1 MADENI
7 WNRFVH
13 EVRAIPAARIL
24 ELGTRRSIPDRP
36 TISRHLFPT
45 AADYIGTDFQP
56 GLDVDVVADAH
67 SLSASFAPESFDA
80 IISLSTFEHLKYPF
94 LAAHEIL
101 KCLKIGG
108 RLFIQTHQTFHLHA
122 YPSDYF
128 RFSTE
133 ALAAMFPPQM
143 GFRLETAL
151 HEFPAEIH
159 SIVGV
164 TRPAFL
170 NSCIAGTKVAPTPDQ
185 FIYDLPGLLPEGAGE
200 DHEFVPLA
208 VSASLPPPSL
218 ARRVVR
224 KLRSIGRRLG
234 A

>member
-7 WNRFVH
+7 WNRFVLDLCA
-13 EVRAIPAARIL
+13 VPDARIL
-24 ELGTRRSIPDRP
+24 EMGTKRSVADRP
-36 TISRHLFPT
+36 TISRPLFPG
-45 AADYIGTDFQP
+45 AAEYIGTDFQP

-67 SLSASFAPESFDA
+67 SMSQSFAPEYFDA

-101 KCLKIGG
+101 KCLKVGG
-108 RLFIQTHQTFHLHA
+108 RLFIQTHQTFQLHA

-143 GFRLETAL
+143 GFRTDTTL

-159 SIVGV
+159 SVLGV
-164 TRPAFL
+164 TKPAFL
-170 NSCIAGTKVAPTPDQ
+170 NSCIVGTKIAPTPEH
-185 FIYDLPGLLPEGAGE
+185 FIYDLPGIMPEA
-200 DHEFVPLA
+200 DD
-208 VSASLPPPSL
+208 SLGG
-218 ARRVVR
+218 RIKR
-224 KLRSIGRRLG
+224 KFQAIRARLG
-234 A
+234 G

>member
-1 MADENI
+1 MTDENI
-7 WNRFVH
+7 WNRFILD
-13 EVRAIPAARIL
+13 VRQIPAARIL
-24 ELGTRRSIPDRP
+24 ELGTCRSQPDKP
-36 TISRHLFPT
+36 SISRALFPG
-45 AADYIGTDFQP
+45 AAEYIGTDFQA

-67 SLSASFAPESFDA
+67 SLSEAFAPESFDA

-143 GFRLETAL
+143 GFRIDGTL

-159 SIVGV
+159 SVVGI

-170 NSCIAGTKVAPTPDQ
+170 NSCLVGTKTAPTPET
-185 FIYDLPGLLPEGAGE
+185 FIYDLPGLFTGAPTPLPE
-200 DHEFVPLA
+200 PPPPPPR
-208 VSASLPPPSL
+208 SLP
-218 ARRVVR
+218 RRIASR
-224 KLRSIGRRLG
+224 LRRLLG
-234 A
+234 

>member
-7 WNRFVH
+7 WNRFILD
-13 EVRAIPAARIL
+13 VRQIPAARIL
-24 ELGTRRSIPDRP
+24 ELGTCRSQPDKP
-36 TISRHLFPT
+36 TISRGLFPG
-45 AADYIGTDFQP
+45 AADCIGTDFQA

-67 SLSASFAPESFDA
+67 SLSSAFAPESFDA

-101 KCLKIGG
+101 KCLKVGG

-143 GFRLETAL
+143 GFRVDGTL
-151 HEFPAEIH
+151 HEFPAEIR
-159 SIVGV
+159 SVLG
-164 TRPAFL
+164 TTSPAFL
-170 NSCIAGTKVAPTPDQ
+170 NACIFGTKVAPTPDD
-185 FIYDLPGLLPEGAGE
+185 FIYDLPGLFTGAPAPLPDAPPVAPPG
-200 DHEFVPLA
+200 LA
-208 VSASLPPPSL
+208 H
-218 ARRVVR
+218 RVVR
-224 KLRSIGRRLG
+224 KLRRMLG
-234 A
+234 